1 MKILIGLLY
10 SLLPEIVV
18 FAIALLLAQQVGT
31 FPSAGRLAVEI
42 SVGAVLLAALGLSM
56 QFNRSRMSFALLT
69 LIGTYLGIVLLS
81 HLTDPVRRAVLDGGL
96 CLVLPLDVLAFSCI
110 PERGVFSRYGG
121 LWFALLAGETLALW
135 ALTAFASPLLARA
148 LQVQFTH
155 LSFLAHSDVTQ
166 PALLIIGLGLLWF
179 NDRLMRR
186 HDAESA
192 AFFLAMVSALPVLH
206 GADPARSILFLGAA
220 GLGFGYAVIQGSWSM
235 AYLDELTGLPGRR
248 ALEEQ
253 MRQLAGRYAIAM
265 VDVDHFKHFNDRYGH
280 DVGDQVLRFV
290 ASRLQ
295 QPALVGKPFRYGG
308 EEFCLLYGG
317 RDLAQVKQELEQV
330 RADIESCR
338 FDLRQGG
345 RRNEDTG
352 PGEIQQ
358 DMLSI
363 TVSIGAA
370 QHGEHLD
377 EPWTVLKAAD
387 KALYD
392 AKHAG
397 RNRVSL
403 GGA

>member
-1 MKILIGLLY
+1 MKVLIGVLY
-10 SLLPEIVV
+10 TLLPEIVV
-18 FAIALLLAQQVGT
+18 FTIAALLAAQAGT
-31 FPSAGRLAVEI
+31 FSATGRLAVEI
-42 SVGAVLLAALGLSM
+42 SACAILLAALGLSL
-56 QFNRSRMSFALLT
+56 QFNRSRMFFALLT
-69 LIGTYLGIVLLS
+69 LAAAYVGIFALS
-81 HLTDPVRRAVLDGGL
+81 RLDDPLKRAVLDGGL
-96 CLVLPLDVLAFSCI
+96 CLFLPLDVLVFAFI
-110 PERGVFSRYGG
+110 PERGIVSRYGG
-121 LWFALLAGETLALW
+121 LWFGLLAIEFLALW
-135 ALTAFASPLLARA
+135 LLAAFPSVLLAHA
-148 LQVQFTH
+148 LQVQFVHIGLLTR
-155 LSFLAHSDVTQ
+155 SDVTQ
-166 PALLIIGLGLLWF
+166 PALLITLLGLLAL
-179 NDRLMRR
+179 NDRLLRK

-192 AFFLAMVSALPVLH
+192 AFFLALVAVLPVLH
-206 GADPARSILFLGAA
+206 HMQLANAALFLAA
-220 GLGFGYAVIQGSWSM
+220 AALGFGYAVIQGSWSM

-253 MRQLAGRYAIAM
+253 MRQLGGRYSIAM

-290 ASRLQ
+290 AARLGR
-295 QPALVGKPFRYGG
+295 PSLAGKPFRYGG

-317 RDLAQVKQELEQV
+317 RELAQVKDELEQV

-345 RRNEDTG
+345 RRDEDTG
-352 PGEIQQ
+352 PGDGQP

-397 RNRVSL
+397 RNRVSF
-403 GGA
+403 GGT

>member
-1 MKILIGLLY
+1 MKILVGLLY

-18 FAIALLLAQQVGT
+18 FAIAALLSVQVSA
-31 FPSAGRLAVEI
+31 FPSAGRLAVEMSTAAI
-42 SVGAVLLAALGLSM
+42 LLAALGLSV

-69 LIGTYLGIVLLS
+69 LIGSCLAIFA
-81 HLTDPVRRAVLDGGL
+81 LTRIDDPVKRAILDGGL
-96 CLVLPLDVLAFSCI
+96 CLVLPLDVFVFAFI

-121 LWFALLAGETLALW
+121 LWFGLLAGETLALW
-135 ALTAFASPLLARA
+135 ALTAFPSLLLAHA

-155 LSFLAHSDVTQ
+155 LGILAHSDVTQ
-166 PALLIIGLGLLWF
+166 PALLIIGIGLLWF
-179 NDRLMRR
+179 NDRLLRR

-192 AFFLAMVSALPVLH
+192 AFFLAMVCVLPVLH
-206 GADPARSILFLGAA
+206 GTELAHSALFLGAA

-253 MRQLAGRYAIAM
+253 MRQLGGRYAIAM

-295 QPALVGKPFRYGG
+295 RTTLVGKPFRYGG
-308 EEFCLLYGG
+308 EEFCLLYGS
-317 RDLAQVKQELEQV
+317 RDLSQVKEELEQV

-352 PGEIQQ
+352 SGEANT

-403 GGA
+403 GRT

>member
-1 MKILIGLLY
+1 MKIVVGVLY

-18 FAIALLLAQQVGT
+18 FAIAALLAAQVST
-31 FPSAGRLAVEI
+31 FPAAGRLAVEI
-42 SVGAVLLAALGLSM
+42 SAAAILVAALGLSV
-56 QFNRSRMSFALLT
+56 QFNRSRISFGLLT
-69 LIGTYLGIVLLS
+69 LIGAYLASFALS
-81 HLTDPVRRAVLDGGL
+81 RLDDPVKRAILDGGL
-96 CLVLPLDVLAFSCI
+96 CLMLPLDVLIFAFI

-121 LWFALLAGETLALW
+121 LWFGVLAGETLALW
-135 ALTAFASPLLARA
+135 ALTAFHSPLVAHA
-148 LQVQFTH
+148 LQVQFTQMKLLTH
-155 LSFLAHSDVTQ
+155 IDVSQ
-166 PALLIIGLGLLWF
+166 PALLLIGLGLLCF
-179 NDRLMRR
+179 NDRLLWR

-192 AFFLAMVSALPVLH
+192 AFFLAMVCVLPVLH
-206 GADPARSILFLGAA
+206 GSELARSALFLGAA

-253 MRQLAGRYAIAM
+253 MRQLGGRYVIAM

-295 QPALVGKPFRYGG
+295 RPALLGKPFRYGG
-308 EEFCLLYGG
+308 EEFCLLYSN
-317 RDLAQVKQELEQV
+317 RDLSQVKDELEQV

-352 PGEIQQ
+352 PGDPHT

-403 GGA
+403 GGV

>member
-1 MKILIGLLY
+1 VKILVGLLY

-18 FAIALLLAQQVGT
+18 FTIAALLAQQVGA

-42 SVGAVLLAALGLSM
+42 SVAAILLAALGLSM

-69 LIGTYLGIVLLS
+69 LIGACLGMFLLS
-81 HLTDPVRRAVLDGGL
+81 RLGDPVKRAVLDGGL
-96 CLVLPLDVLAFSCI
+96 CLALPLDILAFSCI
-110 PERGVFSRYGG
+110 PERGVFSRYGS
-121 LWFALLAGETLALW
+121 LWFGLLAGELLALW
-135 ALTAFASPLLARA
+135 LARA

-155 LSFLAHSDVTQ
+155 LSFLARTDVTQ
-166 PALLIIGLGLLWF
+166 PALLVIGLGLIWF
-179 NDRLMRR
+179 NDRLLRR

-192 AFFLAMVSALPVLH
+192 AFFLAMVSTLPVLH
-206 GADPARSILFLGAA
+206 GADLARSTLFLGAA

-253 MRQLAGRYAIAM
+253 MRQLGGRYSIAM

-290 ASRLQ
+290 AARLL

-352 PGEIQQ
+352 PGEGHP

-403 GGA
+403 DGA

>member
-1 MKILIGLLY
+1 MKIVIGVLY
-10 SLLPEIVV
+10 TLLPEIVV
-18 FAIALLLAQQVGT
+18 FAIAALLAAQVSV
-31 FPSAGRLAVEI
+31 FPAAGRLAVEI
-42 SVGAVLLAALGLSM
+42 SACAILLAALGLSL
-56 QFNRSRMSFALLT
+56 QFNRSRMFFTLLALAAAYVGIFALSR
-69 LIGTYLGIVLLS
+69 LS
-81 HLTDPVRRAVLDGGL
+81 DPLKRAVLDGGL
-96 CLVLPLDVLAFSCI
+96 CLFLPLDLLAFAFI
-110 PERGVFSRYGG
+110 PERGIMSRYGG
-121 LWFALLAGETLALW
+121 LWFGLLAGEALALW
-135 ALTAFASPLLARA
+135 LLTAFPSLLVARA
-148 LQVQFTH
+148 LQVQFTQLGI
-155 LSFLAHSDVTQ
+155 LSHSDVTQ
-166 PALLIIGLGLLWF
+166 PALLITFVGLLCL
-179 NDRLMRR
+179 NDRLLRK

-192 AFFLAMVSALPVLH
+192 AFFLALVTVLPVLH
-206 GADPARSILFLGAA
+206 HIQLANAALFLAA
-220 GLGFGYAVIQGSWSM
+220 AALAFGYAVIQSSWSM

-253 MRQLAGRYAIAM
+253 MRQLGGRYSIAM

-295 QPALVGKPFRYGG
+295 QPALAGRPFRYGG

-317 RDLAQVKQELEQV
+317 RELTQVKDELEQV

-338 FDLRQGG
+338 FDLRQSG
-345 RRNEDTG
+345 RRADDTG
-352 PGEIQQ
+352 PADGMP

-403 GGA
+403 GS

>member
-1 MKILIGLLY
+1 MKILVGLLY

-18 FAIALLLAQQVGT
+18 FAIAVLLARQVGM

-42 SVGAVLLAALGLSM
+42 SVAAILLAASGLSA

-69 LIGTYLGIVLLS
+69 LIGAYLATFALS
-81 HLTDPVRRAVLDGGL
+81 RLDDPVKHAILDGGL
-96 CLVLPLDVLAFSCI
+96 CLVLPLDVLAFSLI

-121 LWFALLAGETLALW
+121 LWFGLLAGETLALW
-135 ALTAFASPLLARA
+135 ALTAFPSPLLAHA
-148 LQVQFTH
+148 LHVQFTH
-155 LSFLAHSDVTQ
+155 LSFLAHTDVTQ
-166 PALLIIGLGLLWF
+166 PALLVIGLGLLWF
-179 NDRLMRR
+179 NDRLLRG

-192 AFFLAMVSALPVLH
+192 AFFLAMVSTLPVLQ
-206 GADPARSILFLGAA
+206 GVDPTRSMLFLGAA
-220 GLGFGYAVIQGSWSM
+220 GLCFGYAVIQGSWSM

-253 MRQLAGRYAIAM
+253 MRQLGGRYAIAM

-290 ASRLQ
+290 ASRLLR
-295 QPALVGKPFRYGG
+295 PALVGKPFRYGG

-317 RDLAQVKQELEQV
+317 RDLTQVKQELEQV

-345 RRNEDTG
+345 RRNEDMG
-352 PGEIQQ
+352 SSDDQP

-370 QHGEHLD
+370 QHGVHLD

-403 GGA
+403 GG

>member
-1 MKILIGLLY
+1 MKVLIGVLY
-10 SLLPEIVV
+10 TLLPEIVV
-18 FAIALLLAQQVGT
+18 FAIAALLAAQVGS
-31 FPSAGRLAVEI
+31 FPATGRLAVEI
-42 SVGAVLLAALGLSM
+42 SACAILLAALGLSL
-56 QFNRSRMSFALLT
+56 QFNRSRMFFALLT
-69 LIGTYLGIVLLS
+69 LAAAYIGMFALS
-81 HLTDPVRRAVLDGGL
+81 RLSDPLKRAVLDGGL
-96 CLVLPLDVLAFSCI
+96 GLFLPLDVLVFAFI
-110 PERGVFSRYGG
+110 PERGIVSRYGG
-121 LWFALLAGETLALW
+121 LWFGLLAVETLALW
-135 ALTAFASPLLARA
+135 LLTVFPSLLVAHA
-148 LQVQFTH
+148 LQVQFVRIG
-155 LSFLAHSDVTQ
+155 LLASSDVTQ
-166 PALLIIGLGLLWF
+166 PALLITFIGLLAL
-179 NDRLMRR
+179 NDRLLRK
-186 HDAESA
+186 HEAESA
-192 AFFLAMVSALPVLH
+192 AFFLALVAVLPALHHMQL
-206 GADPARSILFLGAA
+206 ANAALFLAA
-220 GLGFGYAVIQGSWSM
+220 AALGFGYAVIQGSWSM

-253 MRQLAGRYAIAM
+253 MRQLGGRYSIAM

-295 QPALVGKPFRYGG
+295 RPALAGKPFRYGG

-317 RDLAQVKQELEQV
+317 RELPQVRDELELV

-352 PGEIQQ
+352 SPDDQP

-370 QHGEHLD
+370 QYGEHLD
-377 EPWTVLKAAD
+377 EPRTVLKAAD

-397 RNRVSL
+397 RNRVSI
-403 GGA
+403 GGT

>member
-1 MKILIGLLY
+1 MKIIIGVLY
-10 SLLPEIVV
+10 TLLPEIVV
-18 FAIALLLAQQVGT
+18 FAIAALLAAQAGG
-31 FPSAGRLAVEI
+31 FPASGRLAVEI
-42 SVGAVLLAALGLSM
+42 SACAILLAALGLSL
-56 QFNRSRMSFALLT
+56 QFNRSRVFFALLT
-69 LIGTYLGIVLLS
+69 LAAAYVGIFVLSRLS
-81 HLTDPVRRAVLDGGL
+81 DPLKRAVLDGGL
-96 CLVLPLDVLAFSCI
+96 CLFLPLDVLVFALI
-110 PERGVFSRYGG
+110 PERGIVSRYGG
-121 LWFALLAGETLALW
+121 LWFGLLAAEVLALW
-135 ALTAFASPLLARA
+135 LLTAFPSLLVARA

-155 LSFLAHSDVTQ
+155 LSFLANSDVTQ
-166 PALLIIGLGLLWF
+166 PALLISLLGLLYL
-179 NDRLMRR
+179 NDRLLRK

-192 AFFLAMVSALPVLH
+192 AFFLALVTALPVLH
-206 GADPARSILFLGAA
+206 HVQLANAALFLAA
-220 GLGFGYAVIQGSWSM
+220 AALGFGYAVIQGSWSM

-253 MRQLAGRYAIAM
+253 MRQLGGRYAIAM

-290 ASRLQ
+290 ASRLRK
-295 QPALVGKPFRYGG
+295 PALAGKPFRYGG

-317 RDLAQVKQELEQV
+317 RDLAQVRDELEEV

-345 RRNEDTG
+345 RRTDDTG
-352 PGEIQQ
+352 PGDGQP

-403 GGA
+403 GGT

>member
-1 MKILIGLLY
+1 MKILVGLLY

-18 FAIALLLAQQVGT
+18 FAIAVLLAVQVST

-42 SVGAVLLAALGLSM
+42 SAAAILLAALGLSV

-69 LIGTYLGIVLLS
+69 LIGAYLAIFA
-81 HLTDPVRRAVLDGGL
+81 LTRLDDPVKRAILDGGL
-96 CLVLPLDVLAFSCI
+96 CLVLPLDVLAFAFI

-121 LWFALLAGETLALW
+121 LWFGLLAGETLALW
-135 ALTAFASPLLARA
+135 ALTAFPSLLLART

-155 LSFLAHSDVTQ
+155 LSFLAHADVTQ
-166 PALLIIGLGLLWF
+166 PALLVVGLGLLCF
-179 NDRLMRR
+179 NDRLLRR

-192 AFFLAMVSALPVLH
+192 AFFLAMVSVLPVLH
-206 GADPARSILFLGAA
+206 GSELARSALFLGAA

-253 MRQLAGRYAIAM
+253 MRQLGGRYAIAM

-295 QPALVGKPFRYGG
+295 RPVLVGKPFRYGG

-317 RDLAQVKQELEQV
+317 RDLPQVKEELEQV

-338 FDLRQGG
+338 FDLRHGG
-345 RRNEDTG
+345 RRTEDTG
-352 PGEIQQ
+352 PDDDQP

-370 QHGEHLD
+370 QHSEHLD

-403 GGA
+403 GGG

>member
-1 MKILIGLLY
+1 MKILVGLLY
-10 SLLPEIVV
+10 SLLPEVVV
-18 FAIALLLAQQVGT
+18 FAIAALLAQQVGT

-42 SVGAVLLAALGLSM
+42 SVGTILLAALGLSM

-69 LIGTYLGIVLLS
+69 LIGAYLGIFLLS
-81 HLTDPVRRAVLDGGL
+81 RLGDPVKRAVLDGGL
-96 CLVLPLDVLAFSCI
+96 CLMLPLDVLVFSFI

-121 LWFALLAGETLALW
+121 LWFGLLAGETLALW
-135 ALTAFASPLLARA
+135 ALTAFASPPLARA

-166 PALLIIGLGLLWF
+166 PGLLITGLGLLWF
-179 NDRLMRR
+179 NDRLLRG

-192 AFFLAMVSALPVLH
+192 AFFLAIVSALPVLH
-206 GADPARSILFLGAA
+206 GVDPARSILFLGAA

-253 MRQLAGRYAIAM
+253 MRQLSGRYAIAM

-290 ASRLQ
+290 ASRLL
-295 QPALVGKPFRYGG
+295 QPALIGKPFRYGG

-317 RDLAQVKQELEQV
+317 RDLAQVRQELEQV

-345 RRNEDTG
+345 RRTEDTG
-352 PGEIQQ
+352 PGDEPPN
-358 DMLSI
+358 MLSI

-397 RNRVSL
+397 RNRVSIE
-403 GGA
+403 GA